1 MSDAIS
7 IFEGNIE
14 NLEIAFENLSVNDCP
29 KISFLEIEIQD
40 KKQDYKPY
48 LENYFSI
55 LGNNKT
61 NFFTDISNY
70 ISYELGQP
78 THCFNR
84 DSINS
89 RLTFEN
95 KELQITFETLLGT
108 KIRLEGSNCVFSIND
123 EVISLA
129 GVMGG
134 ASTACSTDTKC
145 ALVECAYFNPES
157 IIGKS
162 LKYNLISDAAHK
174 FERGV
179 DISMQEKVLRRFIK
193 IVQDH
198 AVIKS
203 IKLSSFSSKELDK
216 ISIPVDINKINKIL
230 GTELNETQYLNYIKK
245 LGFKID
251 DTIKVPPHK

>member
-1 MSDAIS
+1 M
-7 IFEGNIE
+7 
-14 NLEIAFENLSVNDCP
+14 
-29 KISFLEIEIQD
+29 
-40 KKQDYKPY
+40 
-48 LENYFSI
+48 
-55 LGNNKT
+55 NN
-61 NFFTDISNY
+61 
-70 ISYELGQP
+70 
-78 THCFNR
+78 
-84 DSINS
+84 
-89 RLTFEN
+89 
-95 KELQITFETLLGT
+95 
-108 KIRLEGSNCVFSIND
+108 

-230 GTELNETQYLNYIKK
+230 GTKLNETQYLNYIKN
-245 LGFKID
+245 
-251 DTIKVPPHK
+251 